1 MIATSQ
7 LGSSKNKKEKK
18 EKKKLVNCVISGKA
32 FPNGPNPINIS
43 KPLQFIFEKKI
54 IFKKLLFTYHELAWT
69 AQVEHGLKFYI
80 ENGM

>member
-7 LGSSKNKKEKK
+7 LGSSK
-18 EKKKLVNCVISGKA
+18 KKKKTIVNCVISGKA

-69 AQVEHGLKFYI
+69 AQVEYSLKFYI
-80 ENGM
+80 EKGM